1 MSTQQEVFYGDL
13 TPKSPSPLM
22 LKILLGMTAVC
33 LLLASVQVIQNLIH
47 QELSFHS
54 FGPLFSGLSALGI
67 IWIQWRTK
75 RPAPGSYF
83 VRIFPTHLEYQGTHS
98 PELSQVNLT
107 EISQIYLEWNRIDLK
122 VDGKPWVHIQAR
134 GPRQAKLVHTQIQEV
149 MKQASPVNA

>member
-1 MSTQQEVFYGDL
+1 
-13 TPKSPSPLM
+13 M
-22 LKILLGMTAVC
+22 LKVFLGMTAVC
-33 LLLASVQVIQNLIH
+33 LFVALIQVIQNLI
-47 QELSFHS
+47 QKELSFHS

-122 VDGKPWVHIQAR
+122 VDGKPWVHIQTR
-134 GPRQAKLVHTQIQEV
+134 GPRQAKLIYVQIQSIMQQTPSV
-149 MKQASPVNA
+149 TT

>member
-1 MSTQQEVFYGDL
+1 MNTQQEVFYEDL

-22 LKILLGMTAVC
+22 LKVFLGMTAVC
-33 LLLASVQVIQNLIH
+33 LLLALIQVIQNLI
-47 QELSFHS
+47 QKELSFHS

-75 RPAPGSYF
+75 YPTPGSYF
-83 VRIFPTHLEYQGTHS
+83 VRIYPSHLEYQGAHS
-98 PELSQVNLT
+98 AELHQVNLT

-122 VDGKPWVHIQAR
+122 VDGKPWAHIQAR